1 MPVTFRPDKSCKV
14 LLSHDSTG
22 DAEGAT
28 RLLPVNRDAEGATRL
43 LPVNRDAEGATRL
56 LPVNRDAE
64 GAARLSP
71 GDAEGAT
78 RLLPVNRDAEGA
90 TRLLPTNSDAE
101 GATRLLPVNQ
111 DRSRS
116 PIRSEAGPLC
126 GPDAQV
132 VEGSAR
138 TPPKPAC
145 LSSGDSDGLLRVGFW
160 FTHQEHLEK
169 ARNLSHPMDS
179 ANPVASQ
186 TLEVLRR
193 YITSSPSELSM
204 ARRLAL
210 LKVRLLVRTLDKD
223 EAQLHKQFP
232 PWYEKVVA
240 SKKILAL
247 EKVTGGEQLR

>member
-22 DAEGAT
+22 
-28 RLLPVNRDAEGATRL
+28 
-43 LPVNRDAEGATRL
+43 DAEGATRL

-138 TPPKPAC
+138 TPLSLPASP
-145 LSSGDSDGLLRVGFW
+145 LGI
-160 FTHQEHLEK
+160 
-169 ARNLSHPMDS
+169 PM
-179 ANPVASQ
+179 VF
-186 TLEVLRR
+186 L
-193 YITSSPSELSM
+193 
-204 ARRLAL
+204 
-210 LKVRLLVRTLDKD
+210 
-223 EAQLHKQFP
+223 
-232 PWYEKVVA
+232 
-240 SKKILAL
+240 
-247 EKVTGGEQLR
+247 G